1 MIEGKKR
8 EVKDFVKSVGIFE
21 AEVVIINPTTE
32 QFKEVLDIELKED
45 SKATEYIGES
55 KDGNVYLRLNVWLRN
70 VKNGEIFQSPVSFF
84 LEDKERDNKEGTKKQ
99 YINTVGV
106 CTWADD
112 ENNLPDWFK
121 EREYRVANVGE
132 EELYN
137 FLKTWLGK
145 LDYRDAET
153 ILQIEWKKLMKN
165 NVKDLSDQ
173 IGGEYACN
181 IGVLATVVSRE
192 KENDDGIME
201 TREYQGIYNK
211 AFLPAYAI
219 KHFRLVDYSN
229 KDVIARI
236 SAKKPRDQ
244 KAHEKFVL
252 SVINDYG
259 CKDAYVLKD
268 LIEYDAESFITG
280 TDKVIDEK
288 SAEY

>member
-21 AEVVIINPTTE
+21 AEVVIINPTVE
-32 QFKEVLDIELKED
+32 QFKEVLDIELKEE

-201 TREYQGIYNK
+201 TREYQNIYNK
-211 AFLPAYAI
+211 SFLPAYAI

-252 SVINDYG
+252 SCVGEYG
-259 CKDAYVLKD
+259 CRDSFILKD
-268 LIEYDAESFITG
+268 LQEYNAEDFITG